1 MMDLYMK
8 FGMVIVAVA
17 VIGMLLAMGYRTI
30 NEPVVPLDKAQ
41 SFSGIAADGLIRLN
55 SLCLSCTK
63 SGADRECFIVTM
75 AVTSGNLT
83 NSSFHGKSS
92 YQGSIINSSP
102 SVIKLASMNGIC
114 TIRRLSDG

>member
-41 SFSGIAADGLIRLN
+41 SFS
-55 SLCLSCTK
+55 
-63 SGADRECFIVTM
+63 
-75 AVTSGNLT
+75 
-83 NSSFHGKSS
+83 
-92 YQGSIINSSP
+92 
-102 SVIKLASMNGIC
+102 
-114 TIRRLSDG
+114 